1 MRKLGKTSYQ
11 LYHSIVDLLY
21 CNPGAVLVIII
32 IIWKLD
38 LQLPVHSVPI
48 TTNVVSSNPAQ
59 ARCTWYNIMW
69 KVCQWLAAGQRFS
82 PVSFTNKTDRHDI
95 AEILLKMTLNTITL
109 TLKPDLFTSYIL
121 CINYIKFENLHFN
134 DIRLLSLFISDSF
147 TIYK

>member
-1 MRKLGKTSYQ
+1 LRKLGKTSYQ

-59 ARCTWYNIMW
+59 ARCTSGLRVRVMVFNVIFNNISAISW
-69 KVCQWLAAGQRFS
+69 RSVLLVKETGENLWPAASQ
-82 PVSFTNKTDRHDI
+82 
-95 AEILLKMTLNTITL
+95 
-109 TLKPDLFTSYIL
+109 PDLFTSYIL